1 MTRTIA
7 SILLAAFA
15 MVLTGCAGSPS
26 KTSNSSIT
34 TTAAQ
39 IPSIAGAW
47 EFKLQ
52 SSSGTLTGMEV
63 ALQEGTMLSNGGYV
77 PDGSISASGTQMAFV
92 TLSSSTGFA
101 DGFGGYCPAAR
112 GSADTLSGAITALDN
127 AVSNFTFTENG
138 NSFNV
143 TATLSGDGQSMLG
156 TYQSVSGSA
165 CPDSG
170 TFTGA
175 VVAKVAGTYAGN
187 LTLPSCNSNGCDTAT
202 ATLSESSS
210 GTATL
215 SLVLTGTN
223 QGSLTLTGPV
233 TGNAFAV
240 QGTFQGQTVVLDGYY
255 ELTYNAL
262 DLENDLP
269 TLYLVNATTPTQAA
283 GLLTVPQ
290 T

>member
-1 MTRTIA
+1 MTR
-7 SILLAAFA
+7 SILPMLLAAIA
-15 MVLTGCAGSPS
+15 LVLTGCAGSPS
-26 KTSNSSIT
+26 KSSNSSTT

-47 EFKLQ
+47 EFKLE
-52 SSSGTLTGMEV
+52 SSSGTLTGIEV
-63 ALQEGTMLSNGGYV
+63 ALQEGTMLSNGVYM

-92 TLSSSTGFA
+92 TLSSTTGLA
-101 DGFGGYCPAAR
+101 AGFGGYCPAGS
-112 GSADTLSGAITALDN
+112 GSANTLSGAITALDN
-127 AVSNFTFTENG
+127 AISNFTFTENG
-138 NSFNV
+138 NAFNV
-143 TATLSGDGQSMLG
+143 TATLSGDGKSMLG
-156 TYQSVSGSA
+156 TYQSASGSA

-170 TFTGA
+170 TFTGST
-175 VVAKVAGTYAGN
+175 VSKLSGTYAGN
-187 LTLPSCNSNGCDTAT
+187 LTLPSCTANGCDLAT

-210 GTATL
+210 GAATL

-240 QGTFQGQTVVLDGYY
+240 QGTLEGQTVVLDGYY
-255 ELTYNAL
+255 ELSYNTL
-262 DLENDLP
+262 DQQYDLP
-269 TLYLVNATTPTQAA
+269 TLYVVNATTPTQAA